1 MVRPSWEPKISL
13 GNLLTI
19 LGMLGA
25 VAVAWGAVND
35 RTGKIEVKQVEQE
48 KRADRF
54 EDEIVRR
61 LERIE
66 NKLDRR

>member
-1 MVRPSWEPKISL
+1 MVRPSWEPKVSL

-19 LGMLGA
+19 LGMLAGA
-25 VAVAWGAVND
+25 AALWGKMEGRAV
-35 RTGKIEVKQVEQE
+35 TLEVRQNQTE

>member
-1 MVRPSWEPKISL
+1 MVRPTWDPKINL

-19 LGMLGA
+19 LAMLGGA
-25 VAVAWGAVND
+25 VALWGKMESRAA
-35 RTGKIEVKQVEQE
+35 TLEVRQNQIE
-48 KRADRF
+48 KREDRF
-54 EDEIVRR
+54 EDDIVRR

>member
-19 LGMLGA
+19 LGMLAGA
-25 VAVAWGAVND
+25 AALWGKMESRAV
-35 RTGKIEVKQVEQE
+35 TLEVRQNQTE

>member
-1 MVRPSWEPKISL
+1 MVRPSWEPKINL

-19 LGMLGA
+19 LGMLAGA
-25 VAVAWGAVND
+25 VALWGKMESRAV
-35 RTGKIEVKQVEQE
+35 TLEVRQNQTE